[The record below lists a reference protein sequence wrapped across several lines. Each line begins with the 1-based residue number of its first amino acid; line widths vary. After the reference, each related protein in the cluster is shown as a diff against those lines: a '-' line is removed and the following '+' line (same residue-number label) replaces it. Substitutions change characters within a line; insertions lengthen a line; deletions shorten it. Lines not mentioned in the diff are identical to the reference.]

1 MAVIGGWCWICG
13 QLFEEIEARAFVI
26 GPMCGI
32 NLISAEPPSHYECA
46 VYAATHCPF
55 LTHPVMTRR
64 ERHLPDESAPPAG
77 GFITR
82 NPGVTLLW
90 ITAHDSWTPMRVE
103 GGVLFHI
110 GRLPYEV
117 EWYAKGRPATRAEV
131 EHSIETGLP
140 ALRKIAKQDGPKA
153 YAALNGQLAQLKTM
167 LPRQ

>member
-1 MAVIGGWCWICG
+1 
-13 QLFEEIEARAFVI
+13 
-26 GPMCGI
+26 
-32 NLISAEPPSHYECA
+32 
-46 VYAATHCPF
+46 
-55 LTHPVMTRR
+55 
-64 ERHLPDESAPPAG
+64 
-77 GFITR
+77 
-82 NPGVTLLW
+82 
-90 ITAHDSWTPMRVE
+90 
-103 GGVLFHI
+103 VLFHI